1 MSDRL
6 VRAPRLAAS
15 PKEARSAARK
25 PRSVAQVSERSA
37 PIKLGPLANLAGY
50 LIRQAQLWVFQDF
63 NETLA
68 PLDIR
73 PVQYSILTLISEN
86 PGLSQMALSRV
97 LGIVRSG
104 LVPLLDNLQNRGLIK
119 RAAVVA
125 DRRSYALHLT
135 AEGDALLGRANASVQ
150 EHEERLRQK
159 VGPRAHQQLL
169 KLLEVFGG
177 RS

>member
-1 MSDRL
+1 M
-6 VRAPRLAAS
+6 P
-15 PKEARSAARK
+15 
-25 PRSVAQVSERSA
+25 VSERSA
-37 PIKLGPLANLAGY
+37 PINLGPLASLAGY

-68 PLDIR
+68 PLNIR

-104 LVPLLDNLQNRGLIK
+104 MVPLLDGLQNRGLLN
-119 RAAVVA
+119 RVAVVS

-135 AEGDALLGRANASVQ
+135 TDGDALLGRANALVQ

-159 VGPRAHQQLL
+159 VGPRGHLQLL
-169 KLLEVFGG
+169 KLLAVFE
-177 RS
+177 RP